1 MDAEDVVE
9 LSGETKTAAAAL
21 HTRAEEVHELTKR
34 LERHKKDIVARLR
47 RAGLH
52 ARVGSLRWPERFGS
66 SASQKDL
73 QDKLRFL
80 PEKVVGKA
88 SALLGRSGRSDRG
101 SREIES
107 KREIERH
114 R

>member
-1 MDAEDVVE
+1 MK
-9 LSGETKTAAAAL
+9 LSGETKTAEEGL
-21 HTRAEEVHELTKR
+21 DTRAEEVHELTKR
-34 LERHKKDIVARLR
+34 LERHKKYIAARLR

-52 ARVGSLRWPERFGS
+52 ARAGSLRWPERFGS
-66 SASQKDL
+66 SAFQKDL
-73 QDKLRFL
+73 QDKSRFL

-88 SALLGRSGRSDRG
+88 SALLGRSGRNDRG
-101 SREIES
+101 SRGIES